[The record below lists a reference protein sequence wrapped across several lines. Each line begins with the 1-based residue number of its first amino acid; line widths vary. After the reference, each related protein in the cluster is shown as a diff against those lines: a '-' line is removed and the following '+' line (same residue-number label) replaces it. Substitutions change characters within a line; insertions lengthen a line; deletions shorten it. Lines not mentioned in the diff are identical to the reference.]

1 VRLILQHKVHE
12 MIPALQLQQ
21 HEIYDT
27 STSSES
33 SESVDQKV
41 ENTGNS
47 VLQTKL
53 LTGIIVAVLRRPVD
67 TRGARTV
74 HAGSEDTQ

>member
-1 VRLILQHKVHE
+1 VQFALLICFDCGFGSDPMGALIVQHKVHE

-47 VLQTKL
+47 ALEIKL
-53 LTGIIVAVLRRPVD
+53 
-67 TRGARTV
+67 
-74 HAGSEDTQ
+74 